1 MNLFPFRRS
10 AQNAHLNHTIS
21 EILTPKGSAPAKP
34 YDKYEGSPA
43 KGSGKGLR
51 SRVDE
56 SHTRAQLEKLSIT
69 RLREL
74 KKKYEALVLK
84 GDKDAARELADI
96 RGLLRSKGAGSVV
109 DEAVSPC
116 EKAAMKRLR
125 DANAADLEE
134 YPGKKGEAAHKRL
147 HKTIKSV
154 VGEGV
159 IGDTVQR
166 VRNKVREAV
175 GI

>member
-56 SHTRAQLEKLSIT
+56 SHTRAALEKLSIT
-69 RLREL
+69 QLRALL
-74 KKKYEALVLK
+74 KRYTAKP
-84 GDKDAARELADI
+84 GSGRELADI
-96 RGLLRSKGAGSVV
+96 RGILRARGAGSVL
-109 DEAVSPC
+109 DEQSAC
-116 EKAAMKRLR
+116 ERAAAKRLR
-125 DANAADLEE
+125 DANAADLKE
-134 YPGKKGEAAHKRL
+134 YPGKRGERAHARL
-147 HKTIKSV
+147 HKTIGK
-154 VGEGV
+154 
-159 IGDTVQR
+159 ILKQ
-166 VRNKVREAV
+166 
-175 GI
+175 

>member
-56 SHTRAQLEKLSIT
+56 SHTRAALEKLSIT
-69 RLREL
+69 QLRALL
-74 KKKYEALVLK
+74 KRYTAKP
-84 GDKDAARELADI
+84 GSGRELADI
-96 RGLLRSKGAGSVV
+96 RGILRARGAGSVL
-109 DEAVSPC
+109 DEQSAC
-116 EKAAMKRLR
+116 ERAAAKRLR
-125 DANAADLEE
+125 DANAADLKE
-134 YPGKKGEAAHKRL
+134 YPGARGERAHARL
-147 HKTIKSV
+147 HTTIGK
-154 VGEGV
+154 
-159 IGDTVQR
+159 ILKQ
-166 VRNKVREAV
+166 
-175 GI
+175 

>member
-43 KGSGKGLR
+43 KGSGKKLR

-56 SHTRAQLEKLSIT
+56 SHTRAALEKLSIT

-84 GDKDAARELADI
+84 GDKGASRELADI
-96 RGLLRSKGAGSVV
+96 RGLLRAKGAGSVL
-109 DEAVSPC
+109 DEQSAC
-116 EKAAMKRLR
+116 EKAAMKRLKA
-125 DANAADLEE
+125 ANAADLKE
-134 YPGKKGEAAHKRL
+134 YPGARGERAHARL
-147 HKTIKSV
+147 HTTIGK
-154 VGEGV
+154 
-159 IGDTVQR
+159 ILKQ
-166 VRNKVREAV
+166 
-175 GI
+175 